1 MLKDSKILAVV
12 EKWAAQICAGAAAV
26 SAKNET
32 SESSDSSAPTPAG
45 SEKDVEGTTKDNTTV
60 VSSSS
65 MEVTPSA
72 MLPSLPGAVTF
83 EGIPHKKRF
92 QLLRLQ
98 SEEAS
103 SSDSEVCEFNKIP
116 EKIPEGVI
124 VGKTG
129 EGSVEEGN
137 AESAS
142 EQEVVGNEAI
152 AAICVT
158 AGADT
163 MSESSQDASELG
175 QGDASKVSNSCVT
188 ELASELL
195 TGWVDLKVGSIL
207 FHARGPFH
215 QEHLNLILHFK
226 INVDP

>member
-1 MLKDSKILAVV
+1 M
-12 EKWAAQICAGAAAV
+12 EKWAAQIAGAAAI
-26 SAKNET
+26 SSKIET

-45 SEKDVEGTTKDNTTV
+45 SEKDVEGTTKDNTTI

-83 EGIPHKKRF
+83 EGIPRKKHF

-103 SSDSEVCEFNKIP
+103 SSDSEVCEFNKTP

-129 EGSVEEGN
+129 EGSVDEGN

-195 TGWVDLKVGSIL
+195 TGWVDLKVRRIL
-207 FHARGPFH
+207 FHTRGPFH
-215 QEHLNLILHFK
+215 
-226 INVDP
+226 